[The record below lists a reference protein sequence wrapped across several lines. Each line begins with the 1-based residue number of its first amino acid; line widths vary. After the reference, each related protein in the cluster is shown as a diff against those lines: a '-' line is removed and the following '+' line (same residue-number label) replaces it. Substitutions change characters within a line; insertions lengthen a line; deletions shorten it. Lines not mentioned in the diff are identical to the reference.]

1 MTLQVK
7 QISSDEAKAHAFA
20 IRMRVFV
27 SEQRVPR
34 DIELDDDDQH
44 AIHFLATSSGRAVGT
59 ARLVMRGKKA
69 KVGRMAVLKKYRR
82 EGIGAAL
89 LKRVIAAAKRRGA
102 RIIFLHA
109 QMTVIEFYEKMGFR
123 CVGPVFDE
131 AGIAHRTMV
140 LMKRK

>member
-7 QISSDEAKAHAFA
+7 QIFSDEAKARAFG

-27 SEQRVPR
+27 SEQGVPR

-82 EGIGAAL
+82 KGIGAAL

-131 AGIAHRTMV
+131 AGIAHRQMV
-140 LMKRK
+140 LKRK

>member
-7 QISSDEAKAHAFA
+7 QIFSDEAKARAFG

-27 SEQRVPR
+27 SEQGVPR

-82 EGIGAAL
+82 KGIGAAL
-89 LKRVIAAAKRRGA
+89 LTRVIAAAKRRGA

-131 AGIAHRTMV
+131 AGIAHRQMV